1 MTVFAATLLSLL
13 LQDAAVSGTV
23 HFPENGKAKPRL
35 KIRYPDQTPR
45 QEMKEQPFS
54 PALVY
59 LEGLPA
65 AKPADGVVE
74 VKQEGLQFQPRAV
87 AVQRGMRVSFPNLDK
102 EYHNVFSYSKAKR
115 FDLGRFPKGETRE
128 VRFDDPGLVRVF
140 CEIHEHMRAFVLVV
154 DTPCYASV
162 SQDGKFSLPKVPA
175 GTYTLVAW
183 HEQYEAVRQKVEVKA
198 PGVQVDVTFA
208 KAASASDPSSAT
220 ATEGRPV
227 ERALGCCASARAEPG
242 P

>member
-1 MTVFAATLLSLL
+1 MTLLAATLLSFL
-13 LQDAAVSGTV
+13 LQDAGIISGQV
-23 HFPENGKAKPRL
+23 QFPASTKAKPRL
-35 KIRYPDQTPR
+35 KIRYPDQSPR
-45 QEMKEQPFS
+45 QEIKEPPFS

-65 AKPADGVVE
+65 AKPAEGMVE
-74 VKQEGLQFQPRAV
+74 IKQDGLQFQPRAV
-87 AVQRGMRVSFPNLDK
+87 VVQRGMRVSFPNLDK

-128 VRFDDPGLVRVF
+128 VSFDEPGLVRVF

-154 DTPCYASV
+154 DSPCTAV
-162 SQDGKFSLPKVPA
+162 AAPDGKFRLAKVPA

-183 HEQYEAVRQKVEVKA
+183 HEQYETVRLKVEVKT
-198 PGVQVDVTFA
+198 GDVQVDVTFA
-208 KAASASDPSSAT
+208 RAAADPDR
-220 ATEGRPV
+220 G
-227 ERALGCCASARAEPG
+227 ERVLGCCETGRTEPG

>member
-13 LQDAAVSGTV
+13 LQDASGVSGTV

-59 LEGLPA
+59 LEGVPG
-65 AKPADGVVE
+65 AKTAEGMVE
-74 VKQEGLQFQPRAV
+74 IKQEGLQFQPRAV

-128 VRFDDPGLVRVF
+128 VTFDDAGLVRVF

-154 DTPCYASV
+154 DTPYYASALP
-162 SQDGKFSLPKVPA
+162 DGRFNLPKVPP

-183 HEQYEAVRQKVEVKA
+183 HEHYESVRQKVEVKA
-198 PGVQVDVTFA
+198 AGVQVDVTFA
-208 KAASASDPSSAT
+208 RAASAS
-220 ATEGRPV
+220 EFG
-227 ERALGCCASARAEPG
+227 ERALGCCDCARAESG

>member
-1 MTVFAATLLSLL
+1 MTVFAASLLSLL
-13 LQDAAVSGTV
+13 LQDAGSVTGTV

-45 QEMKEQPFS
+45 QEMKDQPFS
-54 PALVY
+54 PALLY

-74 VKQEGLQFQPRAV
+74 IQQEGLQFQPRAL

-128 VRFDDPGLVRVF
+128 VTFDEPGLVRVF

-154 DTPCYASV
+154 DTPCYASA
-162 SQDGKFSLPKVPA
+162 SSDGKFSLPKVPT

-183 HEQYEAVRQKVEVKA
+183 HEQYEAVRQKVEVKTSGA
-198 PGVQVDVTFA
+198 QVDVTFA
-208 KAASASDPSSAT
+208 KAASASDPS
-220 ATEGRPV
+220 
-227 ERALGCCASARAEPG
+227 ERVLGCCESARAEPG

>member
-1 MTVFAATLLSLL
+1 MMVFAATLLSLL
-13 LQDAAVSGTV
+13 LQDAGSVSGTV

-59 LEGLPA
+59 LEGAPPA
-65 AKPADGVVE
+65 RPEEGVVE
-74 VKQEGLQFQPRAV
+74 IKQEGLQFQPRAV

-128 VRFDDPGLVRVF
+128 VTFDETGLVRVF

-154 DTPCYASV
+154 DSPCYASA
-162 SQDGKFSLPKVPA
+162 SPDGKFILPKVSA
-175 GTYTLVAW
+175 GSYTLVAW
-183 HEQYEAVRQKVEVKA
+183 HEQYEPVRQKVEVKA
-198 PGVQVDVTFA
+198 AGVQVDVTFA
-208 KAASASDPSSAT
+208 QAAPA
-220 ATEGRPV
+220 V
-227 ERALGCCASARAEPG
+227 ERGERVLGCCRDARAESG

>member
-1 MTVFAATLLSLL
+1 MMVFAATFLSLL
-13 LQDAAVSGTV
+13 LQDTGTVSGTV

-35 KIRYPDQTPR
+35 KIRYPDLAPR

-59 LEGLPA
+59 LEGVPA
-65 AKPADGVVE
+65 FKPAEGTVE
-74 VKQEGLQFQPRAV
+74 VKQDGLQFQPRAV

-128 VRFDDPGLVRVF
+128 VTFDEAGLVRIF
-140 CEIHEHMRAFVLVV
+140 CEIHDHMRAFVLVV
-154 DTPCYASV
+154 DTPCYASA
-162 SQDGKFSLPKVPA
+162 SLDGKFSLPKVPA
-175 GTYTLVAW
+175 GIYTLVAW
-183 HEQYEAVRQKVEVKA
+183 HEQYEAVRQKVEVKVS
-198 PGVQVDVTFA
+198 GLQVDVTFA
-208 KAASASDPSSAT
+208 KTAAPSDPA
-220 ATEGRPV
+220 
-227 ERALGCCASARAEPG
+227 ERVLGCCESARAEPG